1 MYMLCLLSCDN
12 EENKAQIHT
21 LWSQVSVPLHYS
33 WYFSVYL
40 LLLRKT
46 WILWVFFCLVDL
58 TDVYVK
64 KIPKEYMVCHGIILF
79 PCWIFILITCA
90 GIRCLETSFILFSW
104 DCCTNKWRK
113 YTQRGIYG
121 CHGCIVRLFVE
132 KWLTT
137 ISLSLFY
144 QLKPSS
150 WIDTFINVKDLKA

>member
-1 MYMLCLLSCDN
+1 MFIELRQWGKQGTN
-12 EENKAQIHT
+12 THT
-21 LWSQVSVPLHYS
+21 LITSVCSSTLFLILFGIS
-33 WYFSVYL
+33 TSFKKDLNFVGFFFVW
-40 LLLRKT
+40 
-46 WILWVFFCLVDL
+46 WISLIFML
-58 TDVYVK
+58 K